1 MEEVVSRPWG
11 TYQTIYRGDTYQVK
25 RIVVLPH
32 QKLSLQSHNHRSEHW
47 LIVEGNG
54 VVTLNE
60 KTIEVSKDDRIYI
73 PVKAIHRM
81 ANETDKDS
89 FVIDGVLQ
97 TVDTFRPYNIKW
109 AFTWDIRLGFEIP
122 LYSRNILF
130 VNLDIYNVLDA
141 KNIAIASVAYSTQA
155 GTTAIPIYEVGRQ
168 FWLEVGYRF

>member
-1 MEEVVSRPWG
+1 MIL
-11 TYQTIYRGDTYQVK
+11 Q
-25 RIVVLPH
+25 
-32 QKLSLQSHNHRSEHW
+32 QKNKNSQIKALWNNFFRFRS
-47 LIVEGNG
+47 GYTTMAS
-54 VVTLNE
+54 VT
-60 KTIEVSKDDRIYI
+60 
-73 PVKAIHRM
+73 
-81 ANETDKDS
+81 NETDKDS